1 MTPQPRD
8 AVERSD
14 PIRLICLA
22 TLVSTHGLVRLAE
35 RYLPEFL
42 SALGYGPIVVGLLVS
57 LGLGTA
63 VVASELS
70 TDRLDG
76 DAVPALES
84 TAIAVLSALLA
95 AVALLAWAG
104 APTLDTL
111 LGTPLTALGWLVV
124 GIVLLQAW
132 HVRGPTQG
140 LWPTDTRAGLLP
152 SSTADDE
159 QVQSDRTVLV
169 PDQRTHIVLGALGI
183 VAAAVFATTA
193 VASADSIHGGFALIA
208 ATGAAVAI
216 VGTVAL
222 GTVGSLPSLFGDRAE
237 REDRP
242 VAASIDA
249 DPSLTVVRRAVSQL
263 PDRRRWAV
271 IGDALVRVAIAGI
284 VPFLVLLVVEYRSIG
299 LSIGGLS
306 LAPAAVFGLFVFA
319 EATGAILGAIA
330 SPTLT
335 SRVDRRIVLA
345 VGLAGISL
353 LPMALVAAPASAAL
367 VAVLF
372 GLLGFRTVIE
382 PLRPTVGAS
391 ARAAPVP
398 GLQLPDEIRTA
409 VRVAVVPAPLLG
421 GILYAIDPL
430 VAFTVAT
437 TVGLLGVRELGRA
450 FSFGRGS

>member
-1 MTPQPRD
+1 MTPQPID
-8 AVERSD
+8 VVDQND
-14 PIRLICLA
+14 PVRLICLA
-22 TLVSTHGLVRLAE
+22 TLVSTHGLVRLSE

-42 SALGYGPIVVGLLVS
+42 SALGYGPVVVGVLVS
-57 LGLGTA
+57 LSLGIA
-63 VVASELS
+63 VAASEFSSDDLG
-70 TDRLDG
+70 G
-76 DAVPALES
+76 DATPALES
-84 TAIAVLSALLA
+84 TVIAVLSALLA
-95 AVALLAWAG
+95 AVGLLAWAG

-132 HVRGPTQG
+132 YVRGPTQR
-140 LWPTDTRAGLLP
+140 LWPTDIRAGPLP

-159 QVQSDRTVLV
+159 QAQSDRTVLV
-169 PDQRTHIVLGALGI
+169 PDKRTHVVLGALGI

-193 VASADSIHGGFALIA
+193 VASADSIHGGFALVA

-216 VGTVAL
+216 VGAVAL
-222 GTVGSLPSLFGDRAE
+222 GTVGVLPSLFGERSAE
-237 REDRP
+237 EERP
-242 VAASIDA
+242 AATSVDA
-249 DPSLTVVRRAVSQL
+249 DHSLTVVRRAVSRL

-271 IGDALVRVAIAGI
+271 IGDALVRVAIAGT
-284 VPFLVLLVVEYRSIG
+284 VPFLVLLVVDYRSIA
-299 LSIGGLS
+299 LSISGLS
-306 LAPAAVFGLFVFA
+306 LAPAAVFGLFVLA
-319 EATGAILGAIA
+319 EAAGAIA
-330 SPTLT
+330 GAVASPALA
-335 SRVDRRIVLA
+335 SRVDRRILLA

-353 LPMALVAAPASAAL
+353 LPMALVAAPASAAI

-398 GLQLPDEIRTA
+398 GPRLPDEIRTA

-421 GILYAIDPL
+421 GILYAVNPL

-450 FSFGRGS
+450 FSFGRDS